1 MKGARDAACWG
12 HFSAGTGLI
21 LITSTTGPQPADFA
35 DVRATNLAV
44 VLRFVR
50 EHAPC
55 SRADIAASTGLNKAT
70 VSSLVADLIDRRLVR
85 ETGLTENRVG
95 RPATMLVLD
104 GSPYAAIG
112 VEINVDYVTAV
123 ATGLAGER
131 LLTWRRS
138 FGAGDSV
145 NQGVAAVAAIVR
157 RVINRMAKEERQ
169 VLGLAVGL
177 PGLVDVQ
184 GTVRIAPNL
193 GWYDADIGGDL
204 AKALRDPGFAIQV
217 DNDANLAAL
226 AEQRFGAHAGAA
238 DLIYLTGEIG
248 VGAGVILDGRL
259 RRGALGYSGELGHV
273 QLDPD
278 GPECR
283 CGRRGCLEAVAGIGA
298 VLRRRDPS
306 PAEIEVEIEEVVRSA
321 RAGDDST
328 LTLLASVGAGLGRG
342 VSIIANLLNPEVV
355 ILGGYYV
362 PLAPWLLP
370 AVHAE
375 VADRAIAP
383 QAGGVRVVAS
393 TLGHDAAALGGA
405 ARVLDSVDSG
415 RLPGGI
421 SRNS

>member
-1 MKGARDAACWG
+1 M
-12 HFSAGTGLI
+12 
-21 LITSTTGPQPADFA
+21 ITSTTGPQPADFA

-112 VEINVDYVTAV
+112 VEINVDHVSAV

-131 LLTWRRS
+131 LLTWRRGFAGGGS
-138 FGAGDSV
+138 VIQGMAGVGA
-145 NQGVAAVAAIVR
+145 IIR
-157 RVINRMAKEERQ
+157 RVVGRMVKEERQ
-169 VLGLAVGL
+169 VLGLAVAV

-193 GWYDADIGGDL
+193 GWRDADIGGDL
-204 AKALRDPGFAIQV
+204 AKVLRDPGFPIQV

-226 AEQRFGAHAGAA
+226 AEQRFGAHAGAS
-238 DLIYLTGEIG
+238 DLVCLTGEIG
-248 VGAGVILDGRL
+248 VGAGIILDGRL
-259 RRGALGYSGELGHV
+259 RRGRLGYSGEIGHV

-278 GPECR
+278 GPACP
-283 CGRRGCLEAVAGIGA
+283 CGRRGCLEVMAGIGA
-298 VLRRRDPS
+298 VLRKDVS
-306 PAEIEVEIEEVVRSA
+306 PAEVQMEIEEAVRLA
-321 RAGDDST
+321 RAGDPGT
-328 LTLLASVGAGLGRG
+328 LATLDAVGRNLGKG
-342 VSIIANLLNPEVV
+342 VSILANLLNPEVV
-355 ILGGYYV
+355 VLGGYYV

-370 AVHAE
+370 AVHGE
-375 VADRAIAP
+375 MGERVIAVE
-383 QAGGVRVVAS
+383 GGGCQVVAS

-405 ARVLDSVDSG
+405 ARVLDSIDSG
-415 RLPGGI
+415 KLPGGL
-421 SRNS
+421 SRIP

>member
-12 HFSAGTGLI
+12 HLLAGTGLI

-112 VEINVDYVTAV
+112 VEINVDYVSAV

-138 FGAGDSV
+138 FAGGSSV
-145 NQGVAAVAAIVR
+145 SQDVAAVAAVIR
-157 RVINRMAKEERQ
+157 RVVGRMAKEDRQ
-169 VLGLAVGL
+169 ILGLAVAV

-184 GTVRIAPNL
+184 GVVRFAPNL
-193 GWYDADIGGDL
+193 GWRDADISGDL
-204 AKALRDPGFAIQV
+204 AKALRDPGFTVQV

-226 AEQRFGAHAGAA
+226 AEQRFGSHAGAA
-238 DLIYLTGEIG
+238 DLVYLTGEIG

-259 RRGALGYSGELGHV
+259 RRGARGYSGELGHV

-278 GPECR
+278 GPPCR
-283 CGRRGCLEAVAGIGA
+283 CGRRGCLESVAGIAA
-298 VLRRRDPS
+298 VLRREPS
-306 PAEIEVEIEEVVRSA
+306 PAEIQVEIEEVVRSA
-321 RAGDDST
+321 RAGEAAT
-328 LTLLASVGAGLGRG
+328 LKILDSVGRGLGRG
-342 VSIIANLLNPEVV
+342 VAVIANLLNPEVV

-370 AVHAE
+370 AVREE
-375 VADRAIAP
+375 VAGRVLAP
-383 QAGGVRVVAS
+383 GGCEVVAS
-393 TLGHDAAALGGA
+393 VLAHDAAALGGA

-415 RLPGGI
+415 HLPGGA
-421 SRNS
+421 SRLT

>member
-1 MKGARDAACWG
+1 M
-12 HFSAGTGLI
+12 
-21 LITSTTGPQPADFA
+21 ITSTTGPQPADFA

-112 VEINVDYVTAV
+112 IEINVDHVSAV

-131 LLTWRRS
+131 LLTWRRA
-138 FGAGDSV
+138 FAAGGSASQD
-145 NQGVAAVAAIVR
+145 VAAVAAIVR
-157 RVINRMAKEERQ
+157 RVVARMAREERQ
-169 VLGLAVGL
+169 VLGLAVAV

-184 GTVRIAPNL
+184 GVVRIAPNL
-193 GWYDADIGGDL
+193 GWRDADLAGDL
-204 AKALRDPGFAIQV
+204 AKALRDPGFAVQV

-226 AEQRFGAHAGAA
+226 AEQRFGARAGAA
-238 DLIYLTGEIG
+238 DLVYLTGEIG
-248 VGAGVILDGRL
+248 VGAGIILDGRL
-259 RRGALGYSGELGHV
+259 RRGGLGYSGEIGHV

-278 GPECR
+278 GPACR

-298 VLRRRDPS
+298 ILRRDLSPS
-306 PAEIEVEIEEVVRSA
+306 QIPVEIEDAVRSA
-321 RAGDDST
+321 RAGHPGT
-328 LTLLASVGAGLGRG
+328 LAALDAAGRGLGRG
-342 VSIIANLLNPEVV
+342 VSVLANLLNPEVV
-355 ILGGYYV
+355 VLGGYYV

-370 AVHAE
+370 AVREE
-375 VADRAIAP
+375 VSGRAIAP
-383 QAGGVRVVAS
+383 GGGGCEVVAS
-393 TLGHDAAALGGA
+393 TLGLDAAALGGA

-415 RLPGGI
+415 RLPGAI
-421 SRNS
+421 SRIS

>member
-1 MKGARDAACWG
+1 
-12 HFSAGTGLI
+12 
-21 LITSTTGPQPADFA
+21 LITSSTDPQPADFA

-112 VEINVDYVTAV
+112 IEINVDYVTAV
-123 ATGLAGER
+123 AVDLSGER
-131 LLTWRRS
+131 LLSWRRS
-138 FGAGDSV
+138 FTGATTTAG
-145 NQGVAAVAAIVR
+145 QAIAGVAAIVR
-157 RVINRMAKEERQ
+157 RVVNRMAKEERQ
-169 VLGLAVGL
+169 VLGLTVGV
-177 PGLVDVQ
+177 PGLVGTD

-193 GWYDADIGGDL
+193 GWHDVDLSGDL
-204 AKALRDPGFAIQV
+204 AKALRDPGFSVQV

-226 AEQRFGAHAGAA
+226 AEHRFGAQAGSAN
-238 DLIYLTGEIG
+238 LVYLTGEIG

-259 RRGALGYSGELGHV
+259 RRGGQGYAGEIGHI
-273 QLDPD
+273 QLDPL
-278 GPECR
+278 GAECR
-283 CGRRGCLEAVAGIGA
+283 CGRLGCLEAVAGIGA
-298 VLRRRDPS
+298 VLEHAVLS
-306 PAEIEVEIEEVVRSA
+306 PAEVEVELDEVVRLA
-321 RAGDDST
+321 RAGDSRT
-328 LTLLASVGAGLGRG
+328 LNVLGTVGRNLGKG
-342 VSIIANLLNPEVV
+342 VAVMANLLNPDVV

-370 AVHAE
+370 EVEAE
-375 VADRAIAP
+375 MRGRTIAP
-383 QAGGVRVVAS
+383 DVGGCRVVAS
-393 TLGHDAAALGGA
+393 TLGYGAAALGGA

-415 RLPGGI
+415 RLPRI
-421 SRNS
+421 S

>member
-1 MKGARDAACWG
+1 
-12 HFSAGTGLI
+12 

-55 SRADIAASTGLNKAT
+55 SRADIASSTGLNKAT
-70 VSSLVADLIDRRLVR
+70 VSSLIADLIDRRMVR

-104 GSPYAAIG
+104 GSSYAAIG
-112 VEINVDYVTAV
+112 VEINVDYVCAV
-123 ATGLAGER
+123 ATDLAGER

-138 FGAGDSV
+138 FSAGVSV
-145 NQGVAAVAAIVR
+145 NQGVAAVAAIIR
-157 RVINRMAKEERQ
+157 RVVNRMIKEERQ
-169 VLGLAVGL
+169 VLGLTVAL
-177 PGLVDVQ
+177 PALVDVR

-193 GWYDADIGGDL
+193 GWHDADLAGDL
-204 AKALRDPGFAIQV
+204 AKALRDPGFTIQV
-217 DNDANLAAL
+217 DNDANLGAL
-226 AEQRFGAHAGAA
+226 AEQRFGAHSAAG
-238 DLIYLTGEIG
+238 DLVYLTGEMG

-259 RRGALGYSGELGHV
+259 RRGGLGYSGEIGHV
-273 QLDPD
+273 QLDAD

-283 CGRRGCLEAVAGIGA
+283 CGRRGCLEAMAGIGA

-321 RAGDDST
+321 RAGDEAT
-328 LTLLASVGAGLGRG
+328 LGTLAAVGTHLGRG
-342 VSIIANLLNPEVV
+342 VSVIANLLNPEVV

-370 AVHAE
+370 PVRAE
-375 VADRAIAP
+375 VAARAIAP
-383 QAGGVRVVAS
+383 ESGGCEVVAS
-393 TLGHDAAALGGA
+393 TLGYDAAALGGA
-405 ARVLDSVDSG
+405 ALVLDSVDSG
-415 RLPGGI
+415 RLPG
-421 SRNS
+421 